1 MTPQYNDVTVDFL
14 FVDNAA
20 MQIILNPK
28 QFDVI
33 LTENMFGDIISDEAS
48 VISGSLGLLPSASV
62 GSGSALFEPIHG
74 SYPQAAGKDIANP
87 LGSILSAAMMLDYFE
102 LTEEAELIREAVN
115 WTLQNGFVTK
125 DIDPVN
131 FYFTSTIGELIS
143 DYIANRIPGRV
154 NKENIEL
161 RKSTII

>member
-1 MTPQYNDVTVDFL
+1 MAPQFPEVTFDYM

-28 QFDVI
+28 QFDII

-62 GSGSALFEPIHG
+62 GINKSIALFEPIHG

-87 LGSILSAAMMLDYFE
+87 IGSFFRCYDA
-102 LTEEAELIREAVN
+102 
-115 WTLQNGFVTK
+115 
-125 DIDPVN
+125 
-131 FYFTSTIGELIS
+131 
-143 DYIANRIPGRV
+143 
-154 NKENIEL
+154 
-161 RKSTII
+161 